1 MASVEYP
8 LFRKDDVNGFWALFQ
23 NNLANFAWLSITM
36 VGMGFPPAIVFGRMI
51 PGAAIAV
58 AAGNFYYANMAK
70 RLAIKEGRTDVTA
83 LSYGLSTPVQFIYM
97 VIIAGGALS
106 ITRDHETAWQIAVA
120 ACVLGGLIEVLG
132 GFIGR
137 AVRTFLPR
145 AAMLGAL
152 AGVALTFIAG
162 ELFFKTFAAPIVGS
176 VVLVIIMIGLI
187 SRAAMPF
194 KIPSALLAIVLGTV
208 LAYLLG
214 VSDPANVAAAAGD
227 LGIYIPLPT
236 LAAFQGLGLLFGEYS
251 YLLAV
256 IIPISVYNF
265 VETMNNVEAVS
276 ALGDDYDVRESQFAD
291 GAGTILGA
299 LFGGILPTTVY
310 IASVG
315 AKEMNAGRG
324 YSILNGGV
332 FLVAAALGLVGAVS
346 RIIPI
351 EVIAP
356 ILVYVGIVMVA
367 NAFIKSPHRH
377 APAVALAM
385 IPYFANYLGT
395 RINRGEIDAFPAG
408 AAILHDISP
417 AIMPLTQGAMFTAL
431 LWGAITVFLID
442 KQYKKASAIGLTMAV
457 MAAFGLM
464 HAPRLQFMGGG
475 LQNEF
480 VIGYLIVAVFCYGFS
495 YLKTPE
501 VTPDRSETVSQSG
514 QHPV

>member
-1 MASVEYP
+1 MSSVEYP
-8 LFRKDDVNGFWALFQ
+8 LFRKEDVDGFWALFQ
-23 NNLANFAWLSITM
+23 NNLANFAWLAITM
-36 VGMGFPPAIVFGRMI
+36 VGMGFSPAIVFGRMI

-58 AAGNFYYANMAK
+58 ASGNFYYANMAK
-70 RLAIKEGRTDVTA
+70 RLALKEGRVDVTA

-97 VIIAGGALS
+97 VVITGGALS
-106 ITRDHETAWQIAVA
+106 ITGNHETAWQIAVA
-120 ACVLGGLIEVLG
+120 ACVLGGVIEVLG

-137 AVRTFLPR
+137 WVREFLPR

-162 ELFFKTFAAPIVGS
+162 ELFFKTFAAPVVGS
-176 VVLVIIMIGLI
+176 VVLVIILLGLLA
-187 SRAAMPF
+187 RAPMPF
-194 KIPSALLAIVLGTV
+194 KIPSALVAIVVGTV
-208 LAYLLG
+208 LAYILG
-214 VSDPANVAAAAGD
+214 VAEPGNVAAAAGD
-227 LGIYIPLPT
+227 FGLFIPLPS
-236 LAAFQGLGLLFGEYS
+236 LAAFQGFALLFGEYS
-251 YLLAV
+251 HLLAV

-276 ALGDDYDVRESQFAD
+276 AMGDDYDVREAQFAD

-332 FLVAAALGLVGAVS
+332 FLVAASIGLIGAVS
-346 RIIPI
+346 RVIPI

-356 ILVYVGIVMVA
+356 ILVYVGVVMVA
-367 NAFIKSPHRH
+367 NAFVKSPHH
-377 APAVALAM
+377 HGPAVALAM

-395 RINRGEIDAFPAG
+395 RINRGAIDAFPAG

-442 KQYKKASAIGLTMAV
+442 KQYKRAAAVGATMAV
-457 MAAFGLM
+457 LAAFGLM

-475 LQNEF
+475 LQNQF
-480 VIGYLIVAVFCYGFS
+480 VIGYVIVALFCLAFS
-495 YLKTPE
+495 FIEAPG
-501 VTPDRSETVSQSG
+501 DRADAGS
-514 QHPV
+514 

>member
-1 MASVEYP
+1 MEVSMSSGTYP
-8 LFRKDDVNGFWALFQ
+8 MFIKQDVDGFWALFQ
-23 NNLANFAWLSITM
+23 NNLANFAWLAITM
-36 VGMGFPPAIVFGRMI
+36 VGMGFPPAIVFGQMI

-70 RLAIKEGRTDVTA
+70 RLAAKEGRSDVTA

-97 VIIAGGALS
+97 VIITGGVLS
-106 ITRDHETAWQIAVA
+106 VTNDHQSAWQIAVA
-120 ACVLGGLIEVLG
+120 ACMLGGIIEILG

-137 AVRTFLPR
+137 WVRRFLPR

-162 ELFFKTFAAPIVGS
+162 ELFFQTFSAPVVGS
-176 VVLVIIMIGLI
+176 VVLVIILIGMV
-187 SRAAMPF
+187 AKTVMPF
-194 KIPSALLAIVLGTV
+194 KIPTAVLAIVLGTV

-214 VSDPANVAAAAGD
+214 VADASSIAAASGD
-227 LGIYIPLPT
+227 LGFFFPLPT
-236 LAAFQGLGLLFGEYS
+236 AAAFSGFALLFGEYS

-276 ALGDDYDVRESQFAD
+276 ALGDNYDVREAQFAD

-315 AKEMNAGRG
+315 AKELKAGRG
-324 YSILNGGV
+324 YSVINGAV
-332 FLVAAALGLVGAVS
+332 FLIAAAFGLVGAVS

-351 EVIAP
+351 QVIAP

-367 NAFIKSPHRH
+367 NAFINSPHKH

-385 IPYFANYLGT
+385 LPYLANYLGT
-395 RINRGEIDAFPAG
+395 RINRGSIDEVNTG
-408 AAILHDISP
+408 ANLLHGISP
-417 AIMPLTQGAMFTAL
+417 AIMPIAQGAMFTAL
-431 LWGAITVFLID
+431 CWGAITVFLID
-442 KQYKKASAIGLTMAV
+442 RDYKKASMVGVVMTVLAAVGLI
-457 MAAFGLM
+457 
-464 HAPRLQFMGGG
+464 HAPRLQILGGG
-475 LQNEF
+475 LQNQF
-480 VIGYLIVAVFCYGFS
+480 VIGYVIVTVFCIIFHF
-495 YLKTPE
+495 LTVNNKLPE
-501 VTPDRSETVSQSG
+501 SSS
-514 QHPV
+514 